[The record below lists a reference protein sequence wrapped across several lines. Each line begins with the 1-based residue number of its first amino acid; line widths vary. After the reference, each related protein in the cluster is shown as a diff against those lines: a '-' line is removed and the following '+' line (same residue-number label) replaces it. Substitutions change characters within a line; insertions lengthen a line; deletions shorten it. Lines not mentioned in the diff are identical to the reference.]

1 MPKKQKR
8 SQSRG
13 DDPYKNLKEGAF
25 TRTAKSHGFDDVM
38 KFAKLVMRENKK
50 GKKVLPSGKTITPL
64 MVKRANFAVNFGKKK
79 KK

>member
-1 MPKKQKR
+1 MPPKKSKKE
-8 SQSRG
+8 
-13 DDPYKNLKEGAF
+13 DDTPFEDLKEGAF
-25 TRTAKSHGFDDVM
+25 TRTAKSHGYDDVM

-50 GKKVLPSGKTITPL
+50 GKKVLPSGKRITPL